1 MRFVRMFLL
10 FRYVIEEVFCM
21 QKISPSAFQR
31 SLHET
36 KHMCRSESQ
45 RKRKKNSL
53 HSFSGWNPYAMAAAY
68 GRTDFPDPIEK
79 QPFITDITNIAYRA
93 RRDLHHRWDGEYNVE
108 IIHDSLAAYD

>member
-1 MRFVRMFLL
+1 
-10 FRYVIEEVFCM
+10 
-21 QKISPSAFQR
+21 
-31 SLHET
+31 
-36 KHMCRSESQ
+36 
-45 RKRKKNSL
+45 
-53 HSFSGWNPYAMAAAY
+53 MAAAY